1 MPQGVDANGV
11 LFFGLL
17 SENALACWNTRLPY
31 THQNIYTVAKD
42 DKTMQFASGLKV
54 IGRWVAD

>member
-1 MPQGVDANGV
+1 MLCPQAVDANGV
-11 LFFGLL
+11 LFFSLL

-31 THQNIYTVAKD
+31 QPHNLHIVAKD

-54 IGRWVAD
+54 IGR